1 MTATAGRP
9 HLDGRLPSTRASD
22 TIDASKLKNEMDLK
36 ERLRAD
42 LVTAM
47 RSNDVQRR
55 DVLRMVMAAIKQTEV
70 DTRVVLDDAGV
81 QDVLRKQ
88 LKQRQES
95 IADYRMAARPNEVE
109 RELAEAAV
117 IEAYLPQMMTR
128 EEIEQL
134 ARAAIAET
142 GVTDAKGMGQVMS
155 RLMPQIKGRADG
167 RLVNDVVRGL
177 LQ

>member
-1 MTATAGRP
+1 M
-9 HLDGRLPSTRASD
+9 
-22 TIDASKLKNEMDLK
+22 ELK

-42 LVTAM
+42 VATAM
-47 RSNDVQRR
+47 RNKDTQRR
-55 DVLRMVMAAIKQTEV
+55 DVLRMLVAAIQQTEV
-70 DTRVVLDDAGV
+70 DSRVALDDDGV

-88 LKQRQES
+88 LKLRQES
-95 IADYRMAARPNEVE
+95 IVDYRRAGRDDEVE
-109 RELAEAAV
+109 REMADIAI
-117 IEAYLPQMMTR
+117 IETYLPQMMTR

-134 ARAAIAET
+134 ARPIVLEL

-155 RLMPQIKGRADG
+155 RLMPQVKGRADG